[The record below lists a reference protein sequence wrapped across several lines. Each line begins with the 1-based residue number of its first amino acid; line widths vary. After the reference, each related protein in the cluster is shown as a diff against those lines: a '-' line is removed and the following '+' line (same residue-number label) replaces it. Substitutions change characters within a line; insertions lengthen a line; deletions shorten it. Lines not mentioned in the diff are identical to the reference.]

1 MKTALSTIT
10 AISVIAHLAKDL
22 SQVTWMKTKL
32 QKISTKCLKI
42 TDSKPLKKVEKCLS
56 SLKDSVQNKDNSE
69 LTHPLQTSNM
79 DSQPLELK
87 TEAQFNTWIRRNF
100 YESANGK
107 VVVQRIEN
115 TTSNGVP
122 DFLVILQ
129 NRILLIESKF
139 ETGKVRPEQS
149 AFQIKTNEIIKES
162 VNKCITLTAYPKT
175 NRFVMRRFDASCI
188 DDSGIEDPCPVTFS
202 LTKEGFNDFYKYVTL

>member
-1 MKTALSTIT
+1 
-10 AISVIAHLAKDL
+10 
-22 SQVTWMKTKL
+22 
-32 QKISTKCLKI
+32 
-42 TDSKPLKKVEKCLS
+42 
-56 SLKDSVQNKDNSE
+56 
-69 LTHPLQTSNM
+69 M